1 MFLFRMG
8 VAGVP
13 CSTST
18 GVDQPTTTLE
28 GQDVGPSTRREPS
41 PVPGGPPRHPHQ
53 APASEPSS
61 DHNNKP
67 EPTTEPSSER
77 KQSGSAA
84 AATSEV
90 KKKKGSVHKLIARKV
105 WHNKMIWHI

>member
-1 MFLFRMG
+1 MFFFRMG

-67 EPTTEPSSER
+67 GPTTEPSSER
-77 KQSGSAA
+77 KQSAT
-84 AATSEV
+84 TSEV

-105 WHNKMIWHI
+105 WHNKFIWHI